1 MVLYFGR
8 RLVACGHSDRSGT
21 ENGEGEGIVY
31 ILGGLALGFGT
42 H

>member
-21 ENGEGEGIVY
+21 ENGEGEGVF
-31 ILGGLALGFGT
+31 ILGGLALGYAT